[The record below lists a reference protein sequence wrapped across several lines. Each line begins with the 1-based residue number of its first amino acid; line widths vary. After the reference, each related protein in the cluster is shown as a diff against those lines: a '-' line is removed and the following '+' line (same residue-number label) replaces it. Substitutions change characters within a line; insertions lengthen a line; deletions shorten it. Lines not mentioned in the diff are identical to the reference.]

1 MLTKKA
7 EMKRSNPAMKARDN
21 TLTPVPSSVYSPGKA
36 DRANTNYLSLRSQN
50 HRPLQSEM
58 ETFSY
63 LARECKGSKQDMMMA
78 KKGGGVQDLKHE
90 LKEVREELKGKMEE
104 IHQIK
109 YIMNK
114 DFDKLQ
120 ELVDIM
126 KDMQKDM
133 DERME
138 VLIKLE
144 TNKKLKKHY
153 QPATGKDSSERF
165 SGGTYYENCLSCS
178 QKNCSSISPKDLDQ
192 TKKISKPPIRIF
204 EKEREVKEGKGKE
217 KKAQIIRKENCH
229 FECGHRFNHRTVVLP
244 SDLYLS
250 ESQCRQ
256 GRSPYN
262 MQSQNLS
269 APSFH
274 PLPTS

>member
-1 MLTKKA
+1 MLTRKA
-7 EMKRSNPAMKARDN
+7 EMKRSNPAMKARSN
-21 TLTPVPSSVYSPGKA
+21 TLTPVYSTGKA
-36 DRANTNYLSLRSQN
+36 DRINANYLSLRSQN
-50 HRPLQSEM
+50 HRPLQTGM

-63 LARECKGSKQDMMMA
+63 QARECKGLKQDIMLA
-78 KKGGGVQDLKHE
+78 KRGGVQDLKHE

-104 IHQIK
+104 IQQIK

-165 SGGTYYENCLSCS
+165 SGQTYYENCLSCS
-178 QKNCSSISPKDLDQ
+178 QKNCNS
-192 TKKISKPPIRIF
+192 
-204 EKEREVKEGKGKE
+204 
-217 KKAQIIRKENCH
+217 IRKIATLSVGTVLIIGLWCCLLIYIYMNPNAVKDALPTICSRRTYQH
-229 FECGHRFNHRTVVLP
+229 LRFILSPLLELHIEGLLP
-244 SDLYLS
+244 S
-250 ESQCRQ
+250 
-256 GRSPYN
+256 
-262 MQSQNLS
+262 
-269 APSFH
+269 
-274 PLPTS
+274 

>member
-1 MLTKKA
+1 MLTRKA
-7 EMKRSNPAMKARDN
+7 EMKRSNPAMKARSN
-21 TLTPVPSSVYSPGKA
+21 TLTPVYSTGKA
-36 DRANTNYLSLRSQN
+36 DRINANYLSLRSQN
-50 HRPLQSEM
+50 HRPLQTGM

-63 LARECKGSKQDMMMA
+63 QARECKGLKQDIMLA
-78 KKGGGVQDLKHE
+78 KRGGVQDLKHE

-104 IHQIK
+104 IQQIK

-165 SGGTYYENCLSCS
+165 SGQTYYENCLSCS
-178 QKNCSSISPKDLDQ
+178 QKNCNSISPKDLDQ

-217 KKAQIIRKENCH
+217 KKAQIIRKSCQELKS
-229 FECGHRFNHRTVVLP
+229 V
-244 SDLYLS
+244 
-250 ESQCRQ
+250 
-256 GRSPYN
+256 
-262 MQSQNLS
+262 
-269 APSFH
+269 FH
-274 PLPTS
+274 SSNSKNYR

>member
-1 MLTKKA
+1 M
-7 EMKRSNPAMKARDN
+7 AMPFNQSSSLANVHNQRIIRFS
-21 TLTPVPSSVYSPGKA
+21 VPPILDPHVLYTFF
-36 DRANTNYLSLRSQN
+36 ANQHNLLCALVTNK
-50 HRPLQSEM
+50 
-58 ETFSY
+58 
-63 LARECKGSKQDMMMA
+63 ARECKGLKQDIMLA
-78 KKGGGVQDLKHE
+78 KRGGVQDLKHE

-104 IHQIK
+104 IQQIK

-165 SGGTYYENCLSCS
+165 SGQTYYENCLSCS
-178 QKNCSSISPKDLDQ
+178 QKNCNSISLTPSYNRKIATLSVGTVLIIGLWCCLLIYIYMNPNAVKDALPTICSRRTYQ
-192 TKKISKPPIRIF
+192 HLRFILSPLLELHI
-204 EKEREVKEGKGKE
+204 EGL
-217 KKAQIIRKENCH
+217 
-229 FECGHRFNHRTVVLP
+229 LP
-244 SDLYLS
+244 S
-250 ESQCRQ
+250 
-256 GRSPYN
+256 
-262 MQSQNLS
+262 
-269 APSFH
+269 
-274 PLPTS
+274 

>member
-7 EMKRSNPAMKARDN
+7 EMKRSNPAMKARGN
-21 TLTPVPSSVYSPGKA
+21 TLIPIPSSVYSTGKA
-36 DRANTNYLSLRSQN
+36 DRTNTNYLSLRSQN
-50 HRPLQSEM
+50 HRPLQTGM

-63 LARECKGSKQDMMMA
+63 LARECKESKQDMMLA
-78 KKGGGVQDLKHE
+78 KRGGGVQDLKHE

-178 QKNCSSISPKDLDQ
+178 QKNCSSIRKIATLSVGTVLTIGLWCCLLIYIYLNPNAVKDALPTICSRRTYQHLRFILSPL
-192 TKKISKPPIRIF
+192 IELHI
-204 EKEREVKEGKGKE
+204 EGL
-217 KKAQIIRKENCH
+217 
-229 FECGHRFNHRTVVLP
+229 LP
-244 SDLYLS
+244 S
-250 ESQCRQ
+250 
-256 GRSPYN
+256 
-262 MQSQNLS
+262 
-269 APSFH
+269 
-274 PLPTS
+274 